1 MRCGESIGGVVERGS
16 GRGSEMISSQRAS
29 VCGVPI
35 QPPLLPAA
43 KVALL
48 NVFPSIH
55 HTTIH
60 TQDGSPRTHPLSPV
74 LGFHSGNTPP

>member
-1 MRCGESIGGVVERGS
+1 MRCGESIGEWWREERE
-16 GRGSEMISSQRAS
+16 RSEMISSQRAS
-29 VCGVPI
+29 VGGVPI

-48 NVFPSIH
+48 DVFPSVH

-74 LGFHSGNTPP
+74 LGVHSCNTSA